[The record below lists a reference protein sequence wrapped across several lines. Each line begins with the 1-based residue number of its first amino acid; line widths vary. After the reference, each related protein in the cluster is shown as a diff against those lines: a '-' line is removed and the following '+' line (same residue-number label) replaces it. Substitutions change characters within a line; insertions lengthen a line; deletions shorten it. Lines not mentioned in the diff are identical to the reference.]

1 MDLKNIIRKVIIE
14 AHEKKILNEEKFKI
28 YDISNSSRYRTANLT
43 SDKFFILHHTA
54 GRGTA
59 QQVVTVLN
67 TRKDGPLGIQYII
80 DREAKVYK
88 ATKGTKGAHIGS
100 LYSSAKTKGI
110 SNSTAQ
116 GVEIIANNDSDVLIS
131 QCRSALLLVKSLGYS
146 LGQVYGHGE
155 VSWNKE
161 RTEGSTCKAYF
172 QKYWNKTEAEM
183 PEIDNTLNT
192 KTYEEGPIV
201 KVEPA
206 KSADYLKYQLRSKK
220 LYNPSGANIGAVG
233 ELKLKGNDG
242 EKIFGFRRI
251 DDKKVY
257 LFKYET
263 LDKVKYLEMNWETFQ
278 NDGKNIVN
286 GKWGNVT
293 KSGASGGNVK
303 PSSNK
308 NTSSENKSSESK
320 SSESKSSSG
329 GGKTPKN
336 IIIGDSQTP
345 HVARRTSK
353 AQMISGPEG
362 ESTLHKGSTTVNWL
376 KGAVKKYPVSPEV
389 ENVILCT
396 GTNGGYSN
404 FENDIDGLFS
414 AVKKTFPNAKIYAV
428 QGSWNWGG
436 LKKYNETDVRN
447 YYKKYQTLGATLIEP
462 PIGGIEP
469 HGDRP
474 VYKKIGADIDSKL

>member
-1 MDLKNIIRKVIIE
+1 MDLKNIIRKVIKE
-14 AHEKKILNEEKFKI
+14 AHEKKLLNEESFKI
-28 YDISNSSRYRTANLT
+28 YDISNSSSYKTANL
-43 SDKFFILHHTA
+43 KNKKYFILHHTA

-59 QQVVTVLN
+59 QQVVSVLN
-67 TRKDGPLGIQYII
+67 KRGLGIPYII
-80 DREAKVYK
+80 DREGKIYK
-88 ATKGTKGAHIGS
+88 ATKGNKGAHVA
-100 LYSSAKTKGI
+100 YFYKSAPDDM
-110 SNSTAQ
+110 SNSTSS
-116 GVEIIANNDSDVLIS
+116 GVEIIASNDKDIIIN
-131 QCRSALLLVKSLGYS
+131 QCRSALILVKSLGYS

-220 LYNPSGANIGAVG
+220 LYNPSGDNIGAVG

-263 LDKVKYLEMNWETFQ
+263 LDKVKYLEMDWETFQ

-286 GKWGNVT
+286 GKWGNIT
-293 KSGASGGNVK
+293 KSGTSGGNVK

-308 NTSSENKSSESK
+308 NTSSENK

-376 KGAVKKYPVSPEV
+376 RGAVKKYPVSPEV
-389 ENVILCT
+389 ENVVLCT

-414 AVKKTFPNAKIYAV
+414 AVKKTFPNAKIFAV